1 MKEGID
7 VTGIPGP
14 NPMLGCG
21 IILFVVGV
29 VAVIAISGYLLFNA
43 SLILQMLFYGIWAI
57 VVGIILIVLC
67 LKAEK
72 RKSIKTTKD
81 YISVILIIFLCS
93 ILAIEIMTL
102 IAVSCLKIE

>member
-1 MKEGID
+1 MKESID

-21 IILFVVGV
+21 VILFVVGV
-29 VAVIAISGYLLFNA
+29 VTTIAISGYLLFNV
-43 SLILQMLFYGIWAI
+43 SLILQILYYGICAI

-72 RKSIKTTKD
+72 H
-81 YISVILIIFLCS
+81 
-93 ILAIEIMTL
+93 E
-102 IAVSCLKIE
+102 

>member
-1 MKEGID
+1 MEEGID

-21 IILFVVGV
+21 VILLVVGIV
-29 VAVIAISGYLLFNA
+29 TVIAISGYLLFNV
-43 SLILQMLFYGIWAI
+43 SLILQILFYGIWAI

-72 RKSIKTTKD
+72 HK
-81 YISVILIIFLCS
+81 V
-93 ILAIEIMTL
+93 
-102 IAVSCLKIE
+102 

>member
-29 VAVIAISGYLLFNA
+29 VAVIVISGYLLFNA

-57 VVGIILIVLC
+57 VVGVILIVLC
-67 LKAEK
+67 LKYEK
-72 RKSIKTTKD
+72 YNFCMD
-81 YISVILIIFLCS
+81 LPLG
-93 ILAIEIMTL
+93 
-102 IAVSCLKIE
+102 LKIKPISKHKG

>member
-43 SLILQMLFYGIWAI
+43 SLILQMLFYGIWARETE
-57 VVGIILIVLC
+57 LQM
-67 LKAEK
+67 EH
-72 RKSIKTTKD
+72 KTQVQVRSSP
-81 YISVILIIFLCS
+81 IQVNN
-93 ILAIEIMTL
+93 
-102 IAVSCLKIE
+102 V

>member
-21 IILFVVGV
+21 IILFAVGV
-29 VAVIAISGYLLFNA
+29 ITAIAISGYLLFKV
-43 SLILQMLFYGIWAI
+43 SLILQILFYSIWAI

-67 LKAEK
+67 LKEENHGK
-72 RKSIKTTKD
+72 
-81 YISVILIIFLCS
+81 V
-93 ILAIEIMTL
+93 
-102 IAVSCLKIE
+102 